1 MADGFADAR
10 HLPIPAPIDA
20 YGDGGFR
27 FGGMSHR
34 GSLLCFPDGIWAW
47 PVASIADLTEVSLAP
62 VFAHGDAIDVFIIG
76 AGRDPWLLPER
87 LRALFRARSIS
98 DDVMATGPAVR
109 IYNILLAEDR
119 RAGVGLIAV
128 D

>member
-1 MADGFADAR
+1 MAHGFADAP

-20 YGDGGFR
+20 YGNGGFR

-34 GSLLCFPDGIWAW
+34 GSLLCFPDGMWAW
-47 PVASIADLTEVSLAP
+47 PVTSIAELNEASLAP
-62 VFAHGDAIDVFIIG
+62 ALAHAGAIDVFLIG
-76 AGRDPWLLPER
+76 GGRDPWVLPAP
-87 LRALFRARSIS
+87 LRALFRERAIS
-98 DDVMATGPAVR
+98 VDVMATGAAVR
-109 IYNILLAEDR
+109 TYNILLAENR